1 MNATV
6 TVTGLRKKFGSM
18 RALDDVDVTFAP
30 GVNGLLGP
38 NGAGKTTILRILAT
52 AMAADS
58 GQIDIFGNDPTTAS
72 GRLAVRR
79 RLGYLPRSLGSIGT
93 SPRSSSWTMWQF

>member
-18 RALDDVDVTFAP
+18 RALDDVDVAFAP

-38 NGAGKTTILRILAT
+38 NGAGKTTMLRILAT

-58 GQIDIFGNDPTTAS
+58 GQIDIFGHDQERAPGFCDLLQDGKEVSN
-72 GRLAVRR
+72 V
-79 RLGYLPRSLGSIGT
+79 
-93 SPRSSSWTMWQF
+93 